1 MKIKYRPAAIQDMDA
16 ACAYLR
22 DQLHNSAAADALIHK
37 ILHSISLLKDNPYM
51 EAPLTEKLEG
61 LETDIRFLIVS
72 KQLVFYQVG
81 SEIIEIIRVLDGR
94 TDYLAKLFD

>member
-1 MKIKYRPAAIQDMDA
+1 MKIKYRPAAIQDMDT

-22 DQLHNSAAADALIHK
+22 DQLHNPAAADVLISK

-51 EAPLTEKLEG
+51 GAPLAGTLEG

-81 SEIIEIIRVLDGR
+81 TEIIEIIRVMDGR